1 MHALK
6 ADVTVEPPSPGMP
19 ALRSD
24 CALFSIVNHSSHRGS
39 LRGRLNVKRAA
50 VKEELQKGSTGALGS
65 IIKQHASAVLVT
77 ECERTS
83 PGHCIHFHNLQQ
95 YPQLKPNLRRSDHLG
110 RWPPGF
116 RCRECSRNSRRA
128 IVWRVLSVWFD
139 RVDNCPR
146 ETRHQQK
153 LGFGDSFCAISTR
166 CQHGVTCVCMHCSP
180 GDVWRSSCRR
190 GSHEGE
196 CCD

>member
-6 ADVTVEPPSPGMP
+6 ADVTIEPPSPGMP

-65 IIKQHASAVLVT
+65 IVKQHAYAVLVT

-83 PGHCIHFHNLQQ
+83 PGH
-95 YPQLKPNLRRSDHLG
+95 
-110 RWPPGF
+110 
-116 RCRECSRNSRRA
+116 
-128 IVWRVLSVWFD
+128 
-139 RVDNCPR
+139 
-146 ETRHQQK
+146 
-153 LGFGDSFCAISTR
+153 
-166 CQHGVTCVCMHCSP
+166 
-180 GDVWRSSCRR
+180 
-190 GSHEGE
+190 
-196 CCD
+196 